1 MDVIC
6 WCKQGFD
13 VIEFSKFF
21 PELAT
26 DLPDET
32 RNNYRDV
39 IDNCMLRSE
48 RPTEQ
53 SSMDVDSETFTI
65 YAAQNGSE
73 QAWRQLF
80 DRHFEAVYRFCL
92 VLTRTRH
99 DLAEELTQQVF
110 VTAARRI
117 HRFDPNRAAFRAWL
131 FGVARNRHMATRTSE
146 QRRKRHE
153 ESSSRGNS
161 EMVARPD
168 SDLRVHEAL
177 ARLPSHYRIV
187 LDEKYLRGLSMN
199 EIAANN
205 GASVEAIESLLRRA
219 RASFAREYEQIRTLE

>member
-1 MDVIC
+1 
-6 WCKQGFD
+6 
-13 VIEFSKFF
+13 
-21 PELAT
+21 
-26 DLPDET
+26 
-32 RNNYRDV
+32 
-39 IDNCMLRSE
+39 MLNSE
-48 RPTEQ
+48 RPIEQ
-53 SSMDVDSETFTI
+53 SSMDVDSEAFTI

-80 DRHFEAVYRFCL
+80 DRHFDAVYRFCL

-131 FGVARNRHMATRTSE
+131 FGIARNRYMSNRTNE

-153 ESSSRGNS
+153 ESSSKGSSEVVTQRGT
-161 EMVARPD
+161 
-168 SDLRVHEAL
+168 DLRVHEAL

-219 RASFAREYEQIRTLE
+219 RAGFAREYEQLRTLE

>member
-1 MDVIC
+1 M
-6 WCKQGFD
+6 
-13 VIEFSKFF
+13 
-21 PELAT
+21 
-26 DLPDET
+26 PDGK
-32 RNNYRDV
+32 RNSYRDV

-48 RPTEQ
+48 RPTKQ

-65 YAAQNGSE
+65 HAAQNGSE

-80 DRHFEAVYRFCL
+80 DRHFDAVYRFCL
-92 VLTRTRH
+92 LLTGARH

-110 VTAARRI
+110 VTAAGRI
-117 HRFDPNRAAFRAWL
+117 HRFDPSRAAFRAWL
-131 FGVARNRHMATRTSE
+131 FGIARNRHMAIHTSE

-153 ESSSRGNS
+153 ELSSRGSS
-161 EMVARPD
+161 EVVARQGT
-168 SDLRVHEAL
+168 DLRVHEAL

-199 EIAANN
+199 DIAAKN

-219 RASFAREYEQIRTLE
+219 RAGFAREYEQIRTLE

>member
-1 MDVIC
+1 
-6 WCKQGFD
+6 
-13 VIEFSKFF
+13 
-21 PELAT
+21 
-26 DLPDET
+26 
-32 RNNYRDV
+32 
-39 IDNCMLRSE
+39 
-48 RPTEQ
+48 
-53 SSMDVDSETFTI
+53 MDVDSETFAI
-65 YAAQNGSE
+65 HAAQNGSE

-80 DRHFEAVYRFCL
+80 ERHFDAVYRFCL
-92 VLTRTRH
+92 ALTGARQ

-117 HRFDPNRAAFRAWL
+117 HRFDPRRAVFRAWL
-131 FGVARNRHMATRTSE
+131 FGVARNRRMAIQSGE

-153 ESSSRGNS
+153 ESYTKGRS
-161 EMVARPD
+161 EAVTPGD

-199 EIAANN
+199 EIAANS

-219 RASFAREYEQIRTLE
+219 RAGFAREYEQI

>member
-1 MDVIC
+1 
-6 WCKQGFD
+6 
-13 VIEFSKFF
+13 
-21 PELAT
+21 
-26 DLPDET
+26 
-32 RNNYRDV
+32 
-39 IDNCMLRSE
+39 
-48 RPTEQ
+48 
-53 SSMDVDSETFTI
+53 MDVDSETFAI
-65 YAAQNGSE
+65 HAAQDGSE

-80 DRHFEAVYRFCL
+80 DRHFDAVYRFCL
-92 VLTRTRH
+92 VLTGTRH

-117 HRFDPNRAAFRAWL
+117 HRFDPGRATFRAWL
-131 FGVARNRHMATRTSE
+131 FGVAKNRHLAIRTGE

-153 ESSSRGNS
+153 ESSAKGCS
-161 EMVARPD
+161 ETVTPGD
-168 SDLRVHEAL
+168 PDLRVHEAL

-219 RASFAREYEQIRTLE
+219 RAGFACEYEQIRTLE